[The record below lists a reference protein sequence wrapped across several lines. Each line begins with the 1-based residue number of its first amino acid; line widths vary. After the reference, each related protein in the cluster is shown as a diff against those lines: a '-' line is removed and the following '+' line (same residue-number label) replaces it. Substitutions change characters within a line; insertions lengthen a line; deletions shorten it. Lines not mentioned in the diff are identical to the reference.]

1 MRFEHLI
8 EVNDFLNPLLEP
20 LTRAQLWDGL
30 VRSAEEP
37 ALFLPSL
44 DRCDVLAR
52 TDLSIDRELAF
63 GRVTVKDRVHLF
75 PRERLEFHSERTA
88 HTPEAR
94 RVVTIE
100 EPEPGELFV
109 RFAYERK
116 PQGHPPLSVEDGQ
129 FLSQAWL
136 KADLDLIVK
145 IRELAAQKT
154 AG

>member
-20 LTRAQLWDGL
+20 LTRDQLWDGL

-44 DRCDVLAR
+44 DRCTVLAR
-52 TDLSIDRELAF
+52 TGEAIDRELEY
-63 GRVTVKDRVHLF
+63 GRVMVRDHVRLF
-75 PRERLEFHSERTA
+75 PRQRLEFHAERSA
-88 HTPEAR
+88 QTPEAQR
-94 RVVTIE
+94 IVTIE

-116 PQGHPPLSVEDGQ
+116 PQGHPPLSAEDAQ
-129 FLSQAWL
+129 FLAQAWL
-136 KADLDLIVK
+136 KADMDLLVK
-145 IRELAAQKT
+145 IRALTTQAT
-154 AG
+154 G

>member
-20 LTRAQLWDGL
+20 LTREQLWDGL

-52 TDLSIDRELAF
+52 TGDSIDRELAF
-63 GRVTVKDRVHLF
+63 GRVLVRDRVRLV
-75 PRERLEFHSERTA
+75 PRERLEFHSQRTA
-88 HTPEAR
+88 HTPEASR
-94 RVVTIE
+94 IVTIE

-109 RFAYERK
+109 RFAYERR
-116 PQGHPPLSVEDGQ
+116 PEGHPPLGAEDAQ
-129 FLSQAWL
+129 FLAQAWL

-145 IRELAAQKT
+145 IRELAAQ
-154 AG
+154 